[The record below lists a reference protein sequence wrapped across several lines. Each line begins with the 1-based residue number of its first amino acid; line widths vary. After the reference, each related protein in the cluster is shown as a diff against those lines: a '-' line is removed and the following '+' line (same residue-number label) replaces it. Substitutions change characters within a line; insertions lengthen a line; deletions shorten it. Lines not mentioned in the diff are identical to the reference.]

1 MDISVTHP
9 TADSAVLEVR
19 GQLDIDTAP
28 QLRGAF
34 DGLRHAAV
42 TRIAADLSQ
51 LTFCDSIGLS
61 ILAVTHRYCVDS
73 GGWLR
78 LAGPNP
84 FLARLLT
91 VVGIADAVP
100 THRAQAGLAPE
111 GGGELVA
118 QRDHFQRRGRDELA
132 GMQDERLPVRYLHR
146 RRQVVLAYRRVDVCV
161 QVVVEHPEPAVQAYV
176 DAGRLDQR
184 RFERF
189 ELQPPPLEFVDQ
201 LASGEQHVVQ
211 RTGCPSAGPGYRSR
225 TYGP

>member
-84 FLARLLT
+84 FPPPPPTVARYGATRPPHPPLA
-91 VVGIADAVP
+91 
-100 THRAQAGLAPE
+100 
-111 GGGELVA
+111 
-118 QRDHFQRRGRDELA
+118 
-132 GMQDERLPVRYLHR
+132 
-146 RRQVVLAYRRVDVCV
+146 
-161 QVVVEHPEPAVQAYV
+161 
-176 DAGRLDQR
+176 AGRSGAPR
-184 RFERF
+184 RLVPGPMRW
-189 ELQPPPLEFVDQ
+189 
-201 LASGEQHVVQ
+201 
-211 RTGCPSAGPGYRSR
+211 TGHL
-225 TYGP
+225 

>member
-9 TADSAVLEVR
+9 SADSAVVDVR

-34 DGLRHAAV
+34 DGLREAAV

-78 LAGPNP
+78 LAGPSA
-84 FLARLLT
+84 FLTRLLT

-100 THRAQAGLAPE
+100 IYRS
-111 GGGELVA
+111 
-118 QRDHFQRRGRDELA
+118 LA
-132 GMQDERLPVRYLHR
+132 GA
-146 RRQVVLAYRRVDVCV
+146 LAGDSADLV
-161 QVVVEHPEPAVQAYV
+161 PATVA
-176 DAGRLDQR
+176 
-184 RFERF
+184 
-189 ELQPPPLEFVDQ
+189 
-201 LASGEQHVVQ
+201 
-211 RTGCPSAGPGYRSR
+211 
-225 TYGP
+225 